1 MISKQDLINLYTER
15 IEDAQVLYDGGR
27 FNGSYYLCGY
37 AVEIA
42 LKHSIC
48 NVLNWSGFPN
58 TGKEFES
65 KKSLK
70 THSLDDLLAFT
81 GKEILIKSNHMADW
95 STVNNWNPE
104 SRYNNTIIDAKTAQG
119 MIDSTKKLIQML

>member
-27 FNGSYYLCGY
+27 YNGSYYLCGY

-42 LKHSIC
+42 LKYSIC
-48 NVLNWSGFPN
+48 SVLNWDGFPS
-58 TGKEFES
+58 TSREFES

-81 GKEILIKSNHMADW
+81 GKEILVKSTHMADW
-95 STVNNWNPE
+95 SVVNNWNPE
-104 SRYNNTIIDAKTAQG
+104 NRYSSTVIDASTAEL
-119 MIDSTKKLIQML
+119 MIESAKKLIAIL